1 MVASR
6 VLVTGSRDYTDE
18 QRLRVIMTRIARVF
32 FTNEDEP
39 PILISG
45 NARGADTLAEKVW
58 ESHGWPIER
67 YPADWDTHGRSAGHI
82 RNAEMAKTGADVCVA
97 FPLGK
102 SAGTRGMMKIAEK
115 HGIPVVDTSII
126 REEDLK

>member
-6 VLVTGSRDYTDE
+6 ILVTGSRYYSDE
-18 QRLRVIMTRIARVF
+18 QRLRIILTRIARVF
-32 FTNEDEP
+32 YTKSDEP
-39 PILISG
+39 PILVSG
-45 NARGADTLAEKVW
+45 NARGADALAEKVW

-67 YPADWDTHGRSAGHI
+67 YPADWDTHGRAAGHI
-82 RNAEMAKTGADVCVA
+82 RNAEMAKAGADVCVA

-102 SAGTRGMMKIAEK
+102 SAGTRGMMKLAEK
-115 HGIPVVDTSII
+115 YGIPVVDTSTI